1 MDIMT
6 EQQAP
11 LSKWILI
18 VSGLF
23 AVMELGVGA
32 TLFLAPES
40 FADNVD
46 TTARGVDF
54 LLYMW
59 ATRQFALGVIFAF
72 ATFKR
77 SIPMLSLAYLFLL
90 VMFLGDLTV
99 GILQKNESLIIGG
112 VVMSLI
118 ASVLLFVI
126 NKKK

>member
-1 MDIMT
+1 MADSID
-6 EQQAP
+6 
-11 LSKWILI
+11 LSAK
-18 VSGLF
+18 
-23 AVMELGVGA
+23 
-32 TLFLAPES
+32 
-40 FADNVD
+40 
-46 TTARGVDF
+46 GVDF
-54 LLYMW
+54 LLSMW

>member
-1 MDIMT
+1 MT
-6 EQQAP
+6 ANERTVP
-11 LSKWILI
+11 TWILI
-18 VSGLF
+18 VSALL
-23 AVMELGVGA
+23 ALMEVGVSLSLYFSPESMADSIDLSAKGVG
-32 TLFLAPES
+32 
-40 FADNVD
+40 
-46 TTARGVDF
+46 F
-54 LLYMW
+54 LLSMW

-118 ASVLLFVI
+118 ASALLFVI